1 MPCAAGYWYIVTAR
15 STASFFPPAT
25 VFLRLVWV
33 RLFVCNIIAQGVK
46 QPVGAVMRL
55 FVSCSLSRSMLIA

>member
-1 MPCAAGYWYIVTAR
+1 MTHDDCAAGYWYIVTAR

-33 RLFVCNIIAQGVK
+33 RHSTSTTL
-46 QPVGAVMRL
+46 
-55 FVSCSLSRSMLIA
+55 